1 MKTAV
6 KNTITIDNEM
16 VRENIIKSMIASF
29 RIESINISET
39 TAHEI
44 YEKVKKRLKK

>member
-1 MKTAV
+1 MKTMV
-6 KNTITIDNEM
+6 KNTITVENEAM
-16 VRENIIKSMIASF
+16 RENILKSVIASF
-29 RIESINISET
+29 RIESIHISET

>member
-1 MKTAV
+1 MKTTG

-16 VRENIIKSMIASF
+16 MKESIIKSLIASF

-39 TAHEI
+39 TAREI
-44 YEKVKKRLKK
+44 YEKVKKRIK